1 MIQIELERKKGNWR
15 YDAGRKEEKIERG
28 KFKLNRKTVGERTD
42 WHRTKRIVGLKLRK
56 WVKVGV
62 DSKGSVFQ

>member
-1 MIQIELERKKGNWR
+1 MIQIELEGKKGNWW
-15 YDAGRKEEKIERG
+15 YDAGREEEKIERG

-42 WHRTKRIVGLKLRK
+42 WHGTKSVGGVKLSK
-56 WVKVGV
+56 WVKVGG